1 MSNALPRSD
10 PIYKRLYAFPR
21 MVADLLRSLFADAEI
36 GADYDTLERLP
47 AEYVGDVFQQRRGDT
62 AWRLRARSAD
72 HRGGWLHV
80 LVMLEF
86 QSGADSSTALR
97 VLEYTALLYRE
108 LLRAGSHAPGA
119 LPPVLPVV
127 LYNGDS
133 PWRPAT
139 EMRELIAAPPPAL
152 APCQPSQRHFVL
164 DERRVRAEELK
175 LHELTLAVAQL
186 EQSRSVADLARVARR
201 LTERLSGTGE
211 GELRRTFADWL
222 RTLERRLGAGD
233 QTRRPPDD
241 LSLEDMTVSLEER
254 VAEWPKPYIQQG
266 REEGRR
272 EGISLGRREGIE
284 QQRQMLRRLASARFG
299 AATGDRLVAV
309 IGTEADPQRLM
320 DVAEAIVRCT
330 TGSELLREIGVTG

>member
-86 QSGADSSTALR
+86 QSGADSSMALR

-222 RTLERRLGAGD
+222 RTLERLLGAGD

-299 AATGDRLVAV
+299 AATGDRLVAA
-309 IGTEADPQRLM
+309 IGAEADPQRLM